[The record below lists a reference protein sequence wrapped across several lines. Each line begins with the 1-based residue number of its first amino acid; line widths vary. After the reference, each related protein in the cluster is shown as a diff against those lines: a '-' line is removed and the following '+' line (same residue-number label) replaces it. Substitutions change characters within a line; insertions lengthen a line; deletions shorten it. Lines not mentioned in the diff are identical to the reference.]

1 MLSKRILAALLA
13 FALCLPLLLAGCRKK
28 EETEIVRGSRYD
40 GTAFVMPEGRRGSI
54 QLYAVP
60 PLWDE
65 DGEVLTVFCTEFGTK
80 QVQDENKWEPTIL
93 SSLISTTADGIVRE
107 EPLPFASN
115 QSVYCGWL
123 DEDSFTYL
131 FSLVQYDTTGQSD
144 GTYRLG
150 RYDRTTGESVES
162 GDVRSFFDPER
173 GSANLLVVD
182 ADGDIW
188 IAGWQEILVFS
199 HDFIYKKTI
208 PAGNGSISTIGIT
221 EDGEIR
227 AASWILER
235 NKTFLSVSA
244 ADKKNGT
251 LIELFRC
258 PLTGFGNP
266 CFGPGMEIY
275 YMTNAGIFGIE
286 VQEDGSAA
294 SIPLMD
300 YPASDVSR
308 ETASFGGV
316 IDRDRFLFTE
326 RQQNEEGYWQDAPAL
341 YTRAD
346 DANLS
351 DRIVV
356 TLAYTAADSTL
367 TSKIVAFNR
376 SQNEVRIEVE
386 DYSRYGNASEP
397 DAADRRLATDIV
409 TGVFRPDIVVSTPE
423 SDTVRQLFAKNL
435 CADLS
440 PYLSSDDLVNQ
451 DNLIGAVKH
460 VFGDKHGGIRALSTE
475 VTLVTVA
482 APASLLGQ
490 YAEDG
495 FWTASGFADFVESL
509 PEGVDFAQ
517 IPCREYLALFLTTF
531 GALGEFIDADAAV
544 CSFDGPAFRR
554 ILTLLASLP
563 SLEEAMKDPALTDP
577 DAAAERFWSGR
588 IALRDLT
595 IDSPAKVLGIPALFG
610 TDDCTLIGLPT
621 PEKRAGAGIQA
632 EMRDAIVL
640 TSFSEHPDEAWR
652 AIRSLF
658 EGQPRMLVSVS
669 GGINDPLPTLYS
681 QIDWIVD
688 TTIDSGAEFRFYA
701 DGSSERKRGDPE
713 NPTDPGTLEKP
724 GIVSFFREEDRTKL
738 HEILD
743 MAGTPLDA
751 AVNEEI
757 TAIVAEELSALY
769 AGAASVDS
777 CAKRIQS
784 RVSIWL
790 AEHK

>member
-28 EETEIVRGSRYD
+28 EETEIARGSRYE

-65 DGEVLTVFCTEFGTK
+65 DGAALTVFCTEFDMK

-131 FSLVQYDTTGQSD
+131 FSLVEYDTTGKSD

-150 RYDRTTGESVES
+150 RYDRATGESVES
-162 GDVRSFFDPER
+162 GNVRGFFDPEH
-173 GSANLLVVD
+173 GSADLLVVD

-188 IAGWQEILVFS
+188 IAGRQEILVFS
-199 HDFIYKKTI
+199 PDFVYKKTI

-227 AASWILER
+227 AASWIFER

-251 LIELFRC
+251 LSERFRC
-258 PLTGFGNP
+258 PLTDFGNP

-275 YMTNAGIFGIE
+275 YMTNAGVFGIE

-294 SIPLMD
+294 SVPLMD

-308 ETASFGGV
+308 ETAVFGGV

-326 RQQNEEGYWQDAPAL
+326 SQQDEEAVWHTIPVL
-341 YTRAD
+341 YTRTD
-346 DANLS
+346 DADLS
-351 DRIVV
+351 DRVIV
-356 TLAYTAADSTL
+356 TLAYTAADATL
-367 TSKIVAFNR
+367 TAKIVSFNK
-376 SQNEVRIEVE
+376 SQKEVRIEVE
-386 DYSRYGNASEP
+386 DYSRYNTSSDP
-397 DAADRRLATDIV
+397 DAGDRRLATDLV
-409 TGVFRPDIVVSTPE
+409 TGVFRPDIVVSTTE
-423 SDTVRQLFAKNL
+423 SETVRQLFAKKL
-435 CADLS
+435 CTDLS
-440 PYLSSDDLVNQ
+440 PHLAADDLVN
-451 DNLIGAVKH
+451 DENLIGAVKH
-460 VFGDKHGGIRALSTE
+460 VFGDGHGGIRALSTG
-475 VTLVTVA
+475 VSLITVA
-482 APASLLGQ
+482 AQTSLLGK
-490 YAEDG
+490 YAQNG
-495 FWTASGFADFVESL
+495 FWNASGFADFVRSL
-509 PEGVDFAQ
+509 PPNVAFAQ
-517 IPCREYLALFLTTF
+517 IPCREYLDLFLTSY
-531 GALGEFIDADAAV
+531 GALGEFIDADSGT
-544 CSFDGPAFRR
+544 CSFDGEAFRR
-554 ILTLLASLP
+554 VLELLSDLP
-563 SLEEAMKDPALTDP
+563 PLDEAMKDPALSDP
-577 DAAAERFWSGR
+577 DAAAERFWSVK
-588 IALRDLT
+588 IALRDIT
-595 IDSPAKVLGIPALFG
+595 IDSPAKVIGIPALFG

-621 PEKRAGAGIQA
+621 AQKRAGAGIQA

-640 TSFSEHPDEAWR
+640 TSFSEHPNEAWW
-652 AIRSLF
+652 AIRSFF
-658 EGQPRMLVSVS
+658 EGQPRMTVSMN
-669 GGINDPLPTLYS
+669 GQIYDPIPTLYS
-681 QIDWIVD
+681 QIDRM
-688 TTIDSGAEFRFYA
+688 IDAYIDGGMEFRFYA

-713 NPTDPGTLEKP
+713 DPTDPGTLEKP
-724 GIVSFFREEDRTKL
+724 GIVSFFREEDRARL

-743 MAGTPLDA
+743 IAGTPLDA
-751 AVNEEI
+751 AVDEEI